1 MSNDTVLEARDDTE
15 LPGRFARS
23 AAVTSAGIAMRTTDF
38 TAWLADRGRAH
49 RFSVDRIAFADL
61 DGWSFEPDTGNLV
74 HHTGRFFS
82 VEGLHVTVGEGAI
95 QDWQQPIIVQPEIGI
110 LGILA
115 KEFDGV
121 LHFLMQAKMEPG
133 NRNLLQLSPTVQA
146 TWSNYT
152 KVHGGTDVKYLD
164 YFTRPDTVR
173 VVADVLQSEHG
184 SWFLQKSNRNMIV
197 ETDDDVSAGEDFCWL
212 TLGQIGELLR
222 RSNVVNMDART
233 VLACIPIADTDAAA
247 LHSDTD
253 MLSWFTAERSR
264 QDILARRIPLN
275 QVAGWTRGA
284 TSIDHIRGEY
294 FQVVAVAVGAGSREV
309 TGWTQPLFKPVE
321 TGVSAFVVRQFDG
334 VAHVLVRARVEGGFL
349 DTVELGPTIQCTPKY
364 SAELTAAAR
373 PPFLD
378 LVLDAD
384 PAQILYEA
392 VHSEEGGRFLNAE
405 SRYLFIDADESQ
417 APSQP
422 PAGYQWVT
430 PGQLNFL
437 VRHGHY
443 VNVQARTLL
452 AVINAGAVRF

>member
-1 MSNDTVLEARDDTE
+1 
-15 LPGRFARS
+15 
-23 AAVTSAGIAMRTTDF
+23 
-38 TAWLADRGRAH
+38 
-49 RFSVDRIAFADL
+49 
-61 DGWSFEPDTGNLV
+61 
-74 HHTGRFFS
+74 
-82 VEGLHVTVGEGAI
+82 
-95 QDWQQPIIVQPEIGI
+95 
-110 LGILA
+110 
-115 KEFDGV
+115 
-121 LHFLMQAKMEPG
+121 
-133 NRNLLQLSPTVQA
+133 
-146 TWSNYT
+146 
-152 KVHGGTDVKYLD
+152 
-164 YFTRPDTVR
+164 
-173 VVADVLQSEHG
+173 VLQSEHG

-233 VLACIPIADTDAAA
+233 VLACIPIADTDASA

-275 QVAGWTRGA
+275 QVVGWTRGA

-309 TGWTQPLFKPVE
+309 AGWTQPLFKPVE

-422 PAGYQWVT
+422 PAGYRWVT